1 MALKLAVAGTLV
13 FLVATLIFSIT
24 ERGPVAPPPGVQ
36 VAPAAL
42 PERVVRARPA
52 ERPREAAERPDDQK
66 MLLLLLLDLHR
77 ARAAAGS
84 AAAR

>member
-1 MALKLAVAGTLV
+1 
-13 FLVATLIFSIT
+13 
-24 ERGPVAPPPGVQ
+24 
-36 VAPAAL
+36 
-42 PERVVRARPA
+42 VVRARPA
-52 ERPREAAERPDDQK
+52 ERPRQGVANPDDQK